1 MPDSLLRVL
10 ACGSVDD
17 GKSTLIGRLL
27 FECGTIPD
35 DVLAALERDSKRFGT
50 VPGATDYALL
60 VDGLSAER
68 DQGITIDVAYRFFE
82 TPRRRFI
89 LADAP
94 GHEQY
99 TRNMVTGA
107 SASDVAVLLVDA
119 RKGLL
124 VQTRRHAAIASLL
137 GIRQLVLAVNKMDL
151 VGFEQS
157 VFDTIVTDFY
167 ALLGKLGPLA
177 VTAIP
182 VCARDGDNVTAPSTR
197 MPWYSGTTLLTALE
211 GAEPTSHVAERAF
224 RMPVQLVAR
233 PDHTFRGYAGTVA
246 TGTVRPGAA
255 VVNAM
260 SGVEAKVTRIVTM
273 DGDMVEASP
282 GQAVTLVLDR
292 EIDVSRGDVL
302 AVAPPPALADQI
314 TAWVVWMD
322 ETSLFRGRAYMVML
336 GARTVTGTITEI
348 ASRLDVDTLAEVP
361 VRELGLNEIG
371 KVTISLAQRLPCERY
386 AVSRELGG
394 FILIDR
400 LTRNT
405 VGAGMVTDLR
415 AGASNIQWQRLDVDK
430 HVRAGLMGQKPVVLW
445 FTGLSAS
452 GKSTIANLVEKALHA
467 QGRHTMSLDGDN
479 VRHALNRDLGFSE
492 ADRVENIRRVAEV
505 SKLFVEAGLIVL
517 VSFISPYRAERMLAR
532 DCVEEDE
539 FLEIF
544 VDTPVDECRRRDP
557 KGLYRRADAGQ
568 IRNFTGVDAP
578 YEEPLDPELRLA
590 TMSAAPE
597 VSGGAG
603 GGGVAAAGDH
613 WIAAPSPQ
621 PPPARG
627 GGVFYRSNT
636 PPPLAGGGWGEG
648 APSLA
653 HLTAEIR
660 ACHLCAAHL
669 PLGPRPVFRASTTA
683 RLLIVSQAP
692 GTKVHETGLSFN
704 DPSGDR
710 LRALATD
717 GSRYVLRRKPRR
729 HRADG
734 LLLSRTPAERRR
746 RSAAPGM
753 RAALA
758 EPAACADAGYPP
770 DAAGGDLCPG
780 ARARPRRDDRA
791 GARLPR
797 ASAALLPA
805 AASVLAH
812 HRLGAA
818 QSVVWRGRAA
828 RIARGC
834 DDGAWRRGRRPLCSM
849 NSPTPLDG
857 PVFPAPKSRFNLIG
871 PAGIHDQPI

>member
-1 MPDSLLRVL
+1 ML

-35 DVLAALERDSKRFGT
+35 DVMAALERDSKRFGT
-50 VPGATDYALL
+50 VQGGTDYALL

-157 VFDTIVTDFY
+157 VFDKIVTDFY

-246 TGTVRPGAA
+246 TGTIRPGAA

-260 SGVEAKVTRIVTM
+260 SGVEAKVARIVTM
-273 DGDMVEASP
+273 DGDLAEASP
-282 GQAVTLVLDR
+282 GRAVTLVLDR

-302 AVAPPPALADQI
+302 AVAPPPALADQV

-322 ETSLFRGRAYMVML
+322 ETPLFRGRAYQVML
-336 GARTVTGTITEI
+336 GARSVTGTITEI

-415 AGASNIQWQRLDVDK
+415 AGASNIHWQRLDVDK

-532 DCVEEDE
+532 DCVEEGE

-578 YEEPLDPELRLA
+578 YEEPLDPELRLP
-590 TMSAAPE
+590 TLSARRRFWR
-597 VSGGAG
+597 SRWWRSCG
-603 GGGVAAAGDH
+603 GGGSLDRASPNPLPQGEGSMQYSPSPCGRGLGGGGPTRAPRRRNPRLPGLRR
-613 WIAAPSPQ
+613 APSSRPTSGVPCLDDRAPADRQ
-621 PPPARG
+621 PGAGHQGAFDGPVLQRPLGRPPAR
-627 GGVFYRSNT
+627 
-636 PPPLAGGGWGEG
+636 LA
-648 APSLA
+648 A
-653 HLTAEIR
+653 
-660 ACHLCAAHL
+660 
-669 PLGPRPVFRASTTA
+669 
-683 RLLIVSQAP
+683 
-692 GTKVHETGLSFN
+692 
-704 DPSGDR
+704 
-710 LRALATD
+710 D
-717 GSRYVLRRKPRR
+717 GSRHLLRRKPRR

-746 RSAAPGM
+746 RAAAAGM

-758 EPAACADAGYPP
+758 GPAARADAGYPP

-780 ARARPRRDDRA
+780 ARAGPRRDDRA

-797 ASAALLPA
+797 ASAAILPA

-812 HRLGAA
+812 HRLGAT
-818 QSVVWRGRAA
+818 QSLVRRGRTAG
-828 RIARGC
+828 IARGC
-834 DDGAWRRGRRPLCSM
+834 DDCAWRLMTIAGTVDADVANDRHDGARDEWRSGDWRRQLSVRSACKR
-849 NSPTPLDG
+849 NKTL
-857 PVFPAPKSRFNLIG
+857 
-871 PAGIHDQPI
+871 